1 MLLFVLVAIVV
12 IGAFVCCGVD
22 CVGLC
27 VVAGV
32 LWVVAGVIFCVVS
45 LFCVLF
51 YCVCCVCV
59 WWRVAVVGSG

>member
-32 LWVVAGVIFCVVS
+32 MWVVAVVVFVVLS
-45 LFCVLF
+45 LFYGLFWCVSGI
-51 YCVCCVCV
+51 CV
-59 WWRVAVVGSG
+59 WWRVAVVGGG